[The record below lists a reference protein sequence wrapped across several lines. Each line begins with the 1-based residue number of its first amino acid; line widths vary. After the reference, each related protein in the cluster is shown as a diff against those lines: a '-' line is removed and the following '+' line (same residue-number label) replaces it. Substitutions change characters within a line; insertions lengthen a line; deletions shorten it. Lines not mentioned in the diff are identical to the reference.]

1 MASSAVKNIYH
12 LLFDTGEL
20 SFVPAPNGEI
30 GGYPVRMSANGVKI
44 VLPEG
49 ITMEEARRVN
59 ADAQKRDG
67 VERIEADGTV
77 VFTDAAYS
85 VMKEIVGYD
94 CKTLKLEETEE
105 RHKELISRFEELKK
119 KHCSQ

>member
-1 MASSAVKNIYH
+1 
-12 LLFDTGEL
+12 
-20 SFVPAPNGEI
+20 
-30 GGYPVRMSANGVKI
+30 MSANGVKI